1 MYRKHTQIGETKP
14 FHLMSNINAKVWN
27 IILSDLGNEI
37 MPFAATQRDLEMSIL
52 REISQRRTNI

>member
-1 MYRKHTQIGETKP
+1 
-14 FHLMSNINAKVWN
+14 MSNINAKVWN

-37 MPFAATQRDLEMSIL
+37 MPFAATQRDLEMNIP